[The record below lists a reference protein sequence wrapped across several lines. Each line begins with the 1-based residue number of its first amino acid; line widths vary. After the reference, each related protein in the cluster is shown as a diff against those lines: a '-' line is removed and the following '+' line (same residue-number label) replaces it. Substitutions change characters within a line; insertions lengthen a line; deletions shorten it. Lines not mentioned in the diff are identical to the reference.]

1 MLETTTNGFVA
12 NNTYKLNNKK
22 TTYNKNGPRE
32 TSKYSE
38 LTHNNKNQTK
48 SKEVTNVRK
57 PLSDKKLQTST
68 VPLVNGNNDN
78 NTINPNA
85 TNNII
90 KKRTTNPVLEKKILI
105 ESTKNIEMQ
114 NIDLMKTKSETLPR
128 RGDVKVETTW
138 VVVGGKRKMIQE
150 EIPIEREKVADTIE
164 HDKKVPEAINGIEIT
179 SDFSPSVNNAQPKK
193 SSRKSKQKNKAQ
205 NKRNVP
211 QGKNTKL
218 QGFVIEE
225 PSFASVIEPV
235 LEEIVES
242 VIEDECTPLEPIESD
257 TEELL
262 EAALIETIPWTDADI
277 AEVTNETD
285 ESTEKL
291 SDLSEVSSASA
302 SIIINVNNN
311 NETEHGKAGTTQEN
325 SEECLN
331 QPCEQCDD
339 EKTSQSNE
347 ELDQRKA
354 EPILIPEMDQ
364 SDTTRCSSQTNVSL
378 VEEQHIN
385 GFNHDAD
392 EMEMALKESLDL
404 VKNGLT
410 NNHVIETEMTN
421 GSKDEVQEAICE
433 KKATVDA
440 QSCPQTE
447 NDAAVLDICE
457 TQSEKYFLTAAV
469 CNWLHSFNNNDLQSL
484 FTIPLSPDFVQ
495 KIKYCTE
502 ISKYFADDE
511 LQNLDKFINENFCKF
526 QHLSASSSLSSLLS
540 DMSGSS
546 DDEPDSTDED
556 TQKAPRSTKATKKA
570 LKLFGCEIM

>member
-48 SKEVTNVRK
+48 SKEVTNVKK

-68 VPLVNGNNDN
+68 VPLVNGSNDN

-114 NIDLMKTKSETLPR
+114 NIDLMKTKSEPLPR

-150 EIPIEREKVADTIE
+150 EIPIEREKVAETIIY
-164 HDKKVPEAINGIEIT
+164 DKKVPEATNGIEIT
-179 SDFSPSVNNAQPKK
+179 NDVSLSVNNAQPKK
-193 SSRKSKQKNKAQ
+193 SSRKSKQKNKTQ

-235 LEEIVES
+235 PEEIVES
-242 VIEDECTPLEPIESD
+242 AIEDECTPLEPIESD

-277 AEVTNETD
+277 ADVTNETD

-331 QPCEQCDD
+331 QACEQCDD
-339 EKTSQSNE
+339 EKSSQNNE
-347 ELDQRKA
+347 ELDQIKA

-364 SDTTRCSSQTNVSL
+364 SDTTRCSNQTNVSL
-378 VEEQHIN
+378 VEEHDIN

-392 EMEMALKESLDL
+392 EMEMALKESLAP

-433 KKATVDA
+433 KKATVEA
-440 QSCPQTE
+440 QSSCPQTE

-556 TQKAPRSTKATKKA
+556 TPRSTKATKKA

>member
-1 MLETTTNGFVA
+1 MTTNGFVA

-22 TTYNKNGPRE
+22 TTYNKNGARE

-38 LTHNNKNQTK
+38 RTHNNKNQTK

-57 PLSDKKLQTST
+57 PLSDKKLHTST

-78 NTINPNA
+78 NTINPDA

-90 KKRTTNPVLEKKILI
+90 KKRTINPVLEKKILI

-128 RGDVKVETTW
+128 RVDVKVETTW

-150 EIPIEREKVADTIE
+150 EIPIEREKVAETIE
-164 HDKKVPEAINGIEIT
+164 HDKKVPEATNGIEIT
-179 SDFSPSVNNAQPKK
+179 NDFSPSVNNAQPKK
-193 SSRKSKQKNKAQ
+193 SSRKSKQKNKTQ
-205 NKRNVP
+205 NKRNVS
-211 QGKNTKL
+211 QGKNMKL

-225 PSFASVIEPV
+225 PSFASFIEPV
-235 LEEIVES
+235 PEEIVES
-242 VIEDECTPLEPIESD
+242 AIEDECTPLELIESD

-311 NETEHGKAGTTQEN
+311 NETEHGKAGTSQEN

-347 ELDQRKA
+347 ELDQIKA

-364 SDTTRCSSQTNVSL
+364 IDTTRCSSQTNVSL

-392 EMEMALKESLDL
+392 ELEMALKESLAL

-410 NNHVIETEMTN
+410 NNHVFETEMTN

-433 KKATVDA
+433 KKTTVEA
-440 QSCPQTE
+440 QSCPKTE
-447 NDAAVLDICE
+447 NGAAVLDICE
-457 TQSEKYFLTAAV
+457 TQSDKYFLTAAV

-556 TQKAPRSTKATKKA
+556 AQKVPRSTKATKKA